1 MTMTSQF
8 SDMTSL
14 SNFLDVVLSL
24 LLSIIIGSGVM
35 TISFYKGLPRNPEI
49 RNTLVWVLPNIWDC
63 DKLGIPNLPRTFLT
77 KCYRML
83 QNARLTVFIVSP
95 PPLPPTQ
102 IKTRAYFYIKG
113 TLAAIHLSGNI
124 IILGNHLQWSGIFK
138 GTLFL
143 LNKNL
148 QSSLFS
154 KVLG

>member
-1 MTMTSQF
+1 MLGLQF
-8 SDMTSL
+8 
-14 SNFLDVVLSL
+14 L
-24 LLSIIIGSGVM
+24 L
-35 TISFYKGLPRNPEI
+35 FP
-49 RNTLVWVLPNIWDC
+49 
-63 DKLGIPNLPRTFLT
+63 
-77 KCYRML
+77 
-83 QNARLTVFIVSP
+83 P

>member
-1 MTMTSQF
+1 MVLELWQ
-8 SDMTSL
+8 SL
-14 SNFLDVVLSL
+14 FIRDC
-24 LLSIIIGSGVM
+24 
-35 TISFYKGLPRNPEI
+35 PEI
-49 RNTLVWVLPNIWDC
+49 RKSEIPLSEFCPISGDC

-83 QNARLTVFIVSP
+83 QNARLTVFIVS